1 VEGAQK
7 YARENGAYY
16 MPIGCASDAFRAGL
30 VAVAKSLPVVPA
42 EVWCLC
48 GSGLL
53 TSALLEAWPDAQINC
68 VSLGMA
74 HLKVDESRVKLYRAP
89 EKPEEPA
96 EILPP
101 FPSALY
107 YDAKVWRFAE
117 QHGSKDALIWNVS

>member
-1 VEGAQK
+1 MSFFIPSSF
-7 YARENGAYY
+7 AR
-16 MPIGCASDAFRAGL
+16 CCVTVRATDSPHGQSH
-30 VAVAKSLPVVPA
+30 K
-42 EVWCLC
+42 
-48 GSGLL
+48 
-53 TSALLEAWPDAQINC
+53 Q
-68 VSLGMA
+68 
-74 HLKVDESRVKLYRAP
+74 VDESRVKLYRAP